1 MLLGKAGDECA
12 RCLLITIVMM
22 NDTKRTGSMDTPLF
36 AASESVWFSRIGCP
50 DRHSFR
56 VNDSP
61 SRSFRFE
68 DLSGLYLKAPGRSV
82 YCCSIQCTDKSY
94 QICRLSEEEF
104 WEIVKGKH
112 FKVIVDNATKRL
124 LESAYDTTLT
134 LADNI
139 CRVFS
144 LLDAGKEDE
153 LQNVLKKSPCYQF
166 VEIPN

>member
-1 MLLGKAGDECA
+1 
-12 RCLLITIVMM
+12 
-22 NDTKRTGSMDTPLF
+22 MDTPLF
-36 AASESVWFSRIGCP
+36 AAAESVWFSRIGCP

-61 SRSFRFE
+61 SRSFCFE
-68 DLSGLYLKAPGRSV
+68 DLSGLYLKVPGRSV
-82 YCCSIQCTDKSY
+82 YCCSIQCAEKSY

-112 FKVIVDNATKRL
+112 FKVIVDNSTKRL
-124 LESAYDTTLT
+124 QESAYDTTMT

-144 LLDAGKEDE
+144 LLDAGREDE
-153 LQNVLKKSPCYQF
+153 LCDVLKKSPCYQF
-166 VEIPN
+166 VEIRS

>member
-1 MLLGKAGDECA
+1 MNVPTAFSIL
-12 RCLLITIVMM
+12 IVMM
-22 NDTKRTGSMDTPLF
+22 NDTQRAGSMDAPLF
-36 AASESVWFSRIGCP
+36 AASESVWFSRIGCS

-61 SRSFRFE
+61 SRDFCFE
-68 DLSGLYLKAPGRSV
+68 DLSGLYLKTPGRSV
-82 YCCSIQCTDKSY
+82 YCCSIQCADKNY
-94 QICRLSEEEF
+94 QICRLNEEEF
-104 WEIVKGKH
+104 WEIVKGKQ

-144 LLDAGKEDE
+144 LLDAGREDE
-153 LQNVLKKSPCYQF
+153 LRNVLKKAPCYQF
-166 VEIPN
+166 VEIQN